1 MFDPDSGA
9 MLLTAEEAARYLH
22 YHPVSIRR
30 LVLKGRLRPNYR
42 VGRALLFLRDELDR
56 FKRGG
61 APLAPGST
69 PQGTMRATVSLRHKG
84 KESVL
89 NRLETFRLED
99 VPGIRAQIRAKHGDV
114 PFLISAE
121 SPDGSSYE
129 LSFHPPRGRSNS
141 ILKI

>member
-61 APLAPGST
+61 AALVPESA
-69 PQGTMRATVSLRHKG
+69 PQGTMRATVSLRRKG

-89 NRLETFRLED
+89 SRLETFRWED
-99 VPGIRAQIRAKHGDV
+99 VPGIRAKHGDA
-114 PFLISAE
+114 PFLISVE
-121 SPDGSSYE
+121 SPDGSGYE
-129 LSFHPPRGRSNS
+129 LSFHPPHSRR
-141 ILKI
+141 